1 MTTDKRRRRAG
12 NDTAHDDD
20 HALWQHVARQVT
32 PSAGMKR
39 RVPDVEP
46 PGGEGPGRRLMLKR
60 TTRVLAASAIA
71 GAATAGS
78 PVAHQKKVP
87 PLADFDAK
95 KARRIA
101 SGRIDIDAR
110 IDLHGMRQDEAHAA
124 LVAFLLT
131 AQARGH
137 RIVLVI
143 TGKGGPPVR
152 DETHGDPWGRE
163 RGVLKRNVPRW
174 LEEQELRRI
183 VVSHTAASQR
193 HGGEGALYLHLRAP
207 GR

>member
-1 MTTDKRRRRAG
+1 
-12 NDTAHDDD
+12 
-20 HALWQHVARQVT
+20 
-32 PSAGMKR
+32 
-39 RVPDVEP
+39 
-46 PGGEGPGRRLMLKR
+46 MLKR
-60 TTRVLAASAIA
+60 NTRVFAASTVA
-71 GAATAGS
+71 GAATAAPAVS
-78 PVAHQKKVP
+78 HQKKVP

-101 SGRIDIDAR
+101 SGRVDIDAR
-110 IDLHGMRQDEAHAA
+110 IDLHGMRQTEAHEA
-124 LVAFLLT
+124 LVAFLIT

-152 DETHGDPWGRE
+152 DEAHGDPWGRE

-174 LEEQELRRI
+174 LEEPELRRI
-183 VVSHTAASQR
+183 VVSHTAASQK
-193 HGGEGALYLHLRAP
+193 HGGEGALYIQLRVL